1 MTRTLAAAASQDALN
16 TILCDALPCQGD
28 WSDDLYLWLT
38 ERTNRL
44 IELTDGHVEVL
55 PMPTATHQIVLAALY
70 DLFKPY
76 VRARSGIVLFSGLRM
91 RVRDGKFRD
100 SDLLVLRD
108 RSDPRNQ
115 DRFWLGADLVV
126 EVVGPDDP
134 NRDLVVKR
142 IDYAEAEVPEYWIVD
157 PRFETITVLA
167 LAGGRYAEHG
177 VFARGDTATS
187 PLLDGFEVDVATVFD
202 EAGEE
207 RSTPR
212 KRPPPAGPGTVRTP
226 EGR

>member
-1 MTRTLAAAASQDALN
+1 MRRTLTATTSQDALN
-16 TILCDALPCQGD
+16 AVLCDALPCQGD

-44 IELTDGHVEVL
+44 IEFTDGHVEVL
-55 PMPTATHQIVLAALY
+55 PMPTATHQIVLTALY

-100 SDLLVLRD
+100 PDLLLLRD

-115 DRFWLGADLVV
+115 DRFWLGADLVI
-126 EVVGPDDP
+126 EVVSPDDP
-134 NRDLVVKR
+134 SRDLVVKR

-157 PRFETITVLA
+157 PRFETITVLT

-202 EAGEE
+202 EA
-207 RSTPR
+207 
-212 KRPPPAGPGTVRTP
+212 KD
-226 EGR
+226 